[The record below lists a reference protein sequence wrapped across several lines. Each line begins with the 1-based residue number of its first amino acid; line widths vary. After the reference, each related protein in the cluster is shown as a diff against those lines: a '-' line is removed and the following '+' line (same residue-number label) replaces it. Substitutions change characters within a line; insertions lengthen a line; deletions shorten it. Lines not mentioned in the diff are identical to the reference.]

1 MVSLRALKWLVA
13 VMGVM
18 IVAGTVTLG
27 VLIVQRLGG
36 GLGAMSGGGE
46 APAPVSLGQP
56 VGTRIEGI
64 AAMGGGDRLAIR
76 VVRPDGEARIVVF
89 DPRRGRVAGEIR
101 P

>member
-1 MVSLRALKWLVA
+1 
-13 VMGVM
+13 M

-36 GLGAMSGGGE
+36 GLVAMSGGGGGE
-46 APAPVSLGQP
+46 APTPVSLGQP
-56 VGTRIEGI
+56 AGTRIEGI

-89 DPRRGRVAGEIR
+89 DSRRGRVAGEIR

>member
-36 GLGAMSGGGE
+36 GFAGMSGRGE
-46 APAPVSLGQP
+46 PPAPVSLGQP
-56 VGTRIEGI
+56 AGTRIEEI
-64 AAMGGGDRLAIR
+64 AGLDGERLAIR
-76 VVRPDGEARIVVF
+76 VLRPDGEARVLVF